1 MEGKCYSC
9 DAGVRVEG
17 APYPPPLRQT
27 GGGTD
32 ISDEDDRFGNEVLI
46 LTLPLFFP
54 PRRLVWS
61 LEEFDQT
68 TSDNIFLI
76 RSLSSRAF

>member
-1 MEGKCYSC
+1 MEGKYYSC
-9 DAGVRVEG
+9 DAGVRGEEG
-17 APYPPPLRQT
+17 APYPPLRQT